1 MKIRLFAIIAA
12 VAVCTACSQTV
23 SGSSG
28 VVGAESSSS
37 RSFSASSAESK
48 SIYAAVSE
56 SVAYTTRDSVAAYL
70 CKFGKLP
77 ANYRTKVEAESLY
90 IAQGRTFTKWNFNPW
105 TTLGVMVGGD
115 SFDNNEERLPEN
127 TYHECDV
134 DYYAENRG
142 TNRLVYAKACV
153 IYYTDDHYESFVSLY
168 NGAP

>member
-1 MKIRLFAIIAA
+1 MKFRLFAIIAPI
-12 VAVCTACSQTV
+12 AVCTACSQTV

-37 RSFSASSAESK
+37 RSSSASFAESK

-56 SVAYTTRDSVAAYL
+56 SAAYTTRDSVAAYL

-77 ANYRTKVEAESLY
+77 ANYRTMVEAESLY
-90 IAQGRTFTKWNFNPW
+90 VAQGWTFTKWNFNPW
-105 TTLGVMVGGD
+105 ATLGVMVGGD
-115 SFDNNEERLPEN
+115 SFNNNEELLPEN